1 MSPSP
6 TKGHNINNNIN
17 QTDTAMITKD
27 QLLDAIATAI
37 LNNQDL
43 YIDRDA
49 RSAATTADFEY
60 RDAYDR
66 PAGYDLLLS
75 TSDFIA
81 DCVIGE
87 EGCADDDYIS
97 ARDIERGWDREAE
110 MPTWEQIRDYV
121 SACDSNDN
129 FAAIIEILEQMD
141 VLPHHEDSSITYT
154 LTRDEAGE
162 DDDDARDM
170 TCSLRRPDGSVA
182 GTYRCISIDCERWT
196 IEDLSGA
203 NWDTATDMP
212 TGRDRAIEYESDDYE
227 MDRVYD
233 RGMIV
238 IRIDMPFSLANLNEE
253 EMRSVYACH
262 EQQEDDSTR
271 VVTGEAARLS
281 RLAPEPYTLRK
292 AVDVLNVLIYVA
304 TARGDVLRYD
314 FIDAYDDE
322 DAAGVRHYPARHQ
335 VNAEG
340 ADAEEYLRAVWMM
353 TGLTPDDAE
362 SDEDNIFNYFNA

>member
-1 MSPSP
+1 MPVTS
-6 TKGHNINNNIN
+6 KGHNIN
-17 QTDTAMITKD
+17 QTDTAMITKT

-37 LNNQDL
+37 LNKQDL

-49 RSAATTADFEY
+49 RSAATPADFEY

-75 TSDFIA
+75 TDDFIA
-81 DCVIGE
+81 SCVIGE

-129 FAAIIEILEQMD
+129 FEAIIESLDQMD
-141 VLPHHEDSSITYT
+141 VLPCNEDCYISYT
-154 LTRDEAGE
+154 LTRDEYSKA
-162 DDDDARDM
+162 DDETPTM
-170 TCSLRRPDGSVA
+170 TCSLRRPDGSIA
-182 GTYRCISIDCERWT
+182 GTYRLAAEDGERWAV
-196 IEDLSGA
+196 IEQSGA
-203 NWDTATDMP
+203 DWDVTTDMT
-212 TGRDRAIEYESDDYE
+212 TGRDGSIEYESDDYE
-227 MDRVYD
+227 LDRCYN

-238 IRIDMPFSLANLNEE
+238 IRIGMPFSLANLNEE

-262 EQQEDDSTR
+262 EQQDEDATR
-271 VVTGEAARLS
+271 VITVEAARLS

-304 TARGDVLRYD
+304 TALGDALRYD

-335 VNAEG
+335 VATEG
-340 ADAEEYLRAVWMM
+340 SDAEEYLRAVWMM